1 MNTQFPE
8 GTIAMANDLNPS
20 NLLNPVMLWTDLGMR
35 ALEATLSSSQNIG
48 EGLDRLA
55 RAGASAEVVKQ
66 AEEPAPAKV
75 EQSSTTAA
83 SSGLALAAQMQRATF
98 ELMTQA
104 WRQWMSMLGT
114 LATMGAG
121 GNFADMTTRKNP
133 LMNSMRQGLE
143 WGGTGNGGVAQRRS
157 SSVSRQQGSRN
168 ASLSEA
174 MEHGFAKSEPKRR
187 TRTGR
192 AKSKSRSRN
201 S

>member
-1 MNTQFPE
+1 
-8 GTIAMANDLNPS
+8 
-20 NLLNPVMLWTDLGMR
+20 
-35 ALEATLSSSQNIG
+35 
-48 EGLDRLA
+48 
-55 RAGASAEVVKQ
+55 
-66 AEEPAPAKV
+66 
-75 EQSSTTAA
+75 
-83 SSGLALAAQMQRATF
+83 
-98 ELMTQA
+98 
-104 WRQWMSMLGT
+104 
-114 LATMGAG
+114 
-121 GNFADMTTRKNP
+121 MTTRKNP
-133 LMNSMRQGLE
+133 LMNAMRQGME